1 MMKVHDA
8 VLQMLEARNLGYA
21 GSVFCFHKHFI
32 YEWIEQNKTEFCDA
46 SDVDKLDT
54 LLTITAKYLNARKIN
69 ETEKLSY
76 NIVTPKPK
84 KHLTTEIQ
92 PRVKKHLEAVLKDL
106 DSLNIHGGQ
115 TKQAIENIREWLDN
129 INTIIPPSPEHRVS
143 NVEDIRMFL
152 TKNGFTK
159 ENIDN
164 YIKQFQKTE
173 QETIQERLS
182 QINSQ

>member
-8 VLQMLEARNLGYA
+8 VLQMLEARSLDYA

-32 YEWIEQNKTEFCDA
+32 YEWVEQNKTEFCDA
-46 SDVDKLDT
+46 SDTDKLDA
-54 LLTITAKYLNARKIN
+54 LLTITAKYLNARKTN
-69 ETEKLSY
+69 NTKKFLY
-76 NIVTPKPK
+76 NIGPKPK

-106 DSLNIHGGQ
+106 DSLNVHGGQ
-115 TKQAIENIREWLDN
+115 TKQAMESIKEWLEN
-129 INTIIPPSPEHRVS
+129 INTIIPPSPEYKTS
-143 NVEDIRMFL
+143 NVENIRVFL
-152 TKNGFTK
+152 TKKGFTK
-159 ENIDN
+159 ENISN

-173 QETIQERLS
+173 QETIQERLL